1 MRARYQIGIASAVMF
16 GIAVVLGLVKFIQI
30 RQAIAEHANFKMP
43 PESVTTFE
51 AKEVVWNNQWKT
63 IGSIAAIEGA
73 ELAAEEAGR
82 VSKIGVESGA
92 RVEKGQM
99 LLELD
104 TSVEEAD
111 LKGALAR
118 LEQARQNLVR
128 VNNLKI
134 QSATS
139 AATVEEA
146 QSRVRQSDA
155 EVGSLKASIDR
166 KKITAPFAGRVGI
179 RMVNIGQYVS
189 QGTLLLPLFSIDPV
203 YVNFSVPQQVSS
215 KVTPGSKVLVRVD
228 AASEKTFE
236 GTVSAINPN
245 IDQATR
251 NLSIQAKVNNTDEFL
266 RPGMFAN
273 VSMDFGDK
281 LKYVVIPVSGISYA
295 PYGDSVYIV
304 NTAKL
309 DDGTEKL
316 VAKNQIVHLGERRGD
331 FVAVLSGV
339 KVGDSVI
346 STGAFKLRDGV
357 DLVIHNEKAP
367 KLSENPEVQDS

>member
-1 MRARYQIGIASAVMF
+1 
-16 GIAVVLGLVKFIQI
+16 LVKFIQI

-346 STGAFKLRDGV
+346 STGAFKLRDGA